1 MPGSGDRVTRQGSIC
16 EPVAVNPGALVR
28 IERVITHAGDPA
40 PQRFAHFHDAA
51 EFVWLDS
58 IVGELHGE
66 DGRFPLHDGTLV
78 YIPPMRQHDFAIPAG
93 AHRWMLVHIEP
104 LLIERL
110 TRAEPALPQPHCR
123 VVAGDPVLRVRLAG
137 LFEWL
142 GEACGPTGDPGLAA
156 AIVALV
162 LRALGPSP
170 GDTADP
176 GAAPGAIDRLR
187 PALDLIARDPAA
199 AITLGQAAAACH
211 LSPAY
216 FSRLFSR
223 VFGATFSAWL
233 RGYRLRLAAQRL
245 LATGE
250 RISAIAFA
258 TGFASPAHMTEQF
271 RHHFGMPPGA
281 YRARKGQARDRE

>member
-1 MPGSGDRVTRQGSIC
+1 MPGRGEGVARQGSIC

-28 IERVITHAGDPA
+28 IERVVTHEGNPA

-51 EFVWLDS
+51 EFVWFDA
-58 IVGELHGE
+58 IAGELRGE
-66 DGRFPLHDGTLV
+66 DGRFPLHDGALV
-78 YIPPMRQHDFAIPAG
+78 YIPPMRQHDFVIPAG
-93 AHRWMLVHIEP
+93 AHRWTLVHLDP

-110 TRAEPALPQPHCR
+110 TRAEPAMPQPRCR
-123 VVAGDPVLRVRLAG
+123 VVAPDAVLRTRLAA
-137 LFEWL
+137 LFDWL
-142 GEACGPTGDPGLAA
+142 GEACGPAGDPGLAA
-156 AIVALV
+156 ALVALV

-170 GDTADP
+170 GDAGDT
-176 GAAPGAIDRLR
+176 GAEAGAIERLR

-216 FSRLFSR
+216 FSRLFGR
-223 VFGATFSAWL
+223 VFGATFSGWL
-233 RGYRLRLAAQRL
+233 RGYRLRLAAQHL
-245 LATGE
+245 LASGE

-271 RHHFGMPPGA
+271 RRHFGMTPGA